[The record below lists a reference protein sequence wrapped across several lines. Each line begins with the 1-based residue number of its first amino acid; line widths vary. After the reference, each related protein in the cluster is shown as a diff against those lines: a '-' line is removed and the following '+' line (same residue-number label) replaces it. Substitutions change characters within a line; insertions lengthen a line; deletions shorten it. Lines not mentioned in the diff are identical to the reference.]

1 MFWFDKLA
9 EQGNAE
15 AQYNLAVMYHRGEG
29 VERDYSMA
37 KQWYKKS
44 AEQGNAMAQYNLAVM
59 YQRGEG
65 DSKDEVMARY
75 WFKKS
80 CESGYQEACRYTK

>member
-1 MFWFDKLA
+1 
-9 EQGNAE
+9 
-15 AQYNLAVMYHRGEG
+15 MYHRGEG
-29 VERDYSMA
+29 VSQDYATA

-44 AEQGNAMAQYNLAVM
+44 AEQGNTMAQYNLAAM

-65 DSKDEVMARY
+65 DSKDEVMAKY

-80 CESGYQEACRYTK
+80 CENGYQEACKYTR